1 MTAKIKDDC
10 IEKWILNLK
19 KRNNVETN
27 CYLDFVN
34 TYDNLNTFTI
44 KIENE
49 LGSGTNYFGKSILKK

>member
-34 TYDNLNTFTI
+34 TYDNLNAF
-44 KIENE
+44 KRKQM
-49 LGSGTNYFGKSILKK
+49 SH